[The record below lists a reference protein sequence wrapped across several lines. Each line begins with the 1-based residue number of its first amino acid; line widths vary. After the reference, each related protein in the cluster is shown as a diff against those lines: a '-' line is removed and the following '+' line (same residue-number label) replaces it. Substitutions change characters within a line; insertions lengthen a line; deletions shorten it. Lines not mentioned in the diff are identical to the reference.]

1 MGAIS
6 QTFPVL
12 GEVSLGYHFVET
24 GLILRESTLLSKM
37 LLSSESWHK
46 LFQYQIEKLEE
57 VDHTFF
63 RKLLNC
69 HSKTGIEFLFS
80 ETGTIPIKIKIRCRR
95 LMYWWHILNVEETE
109 MINKVYR
116 AQKLSPVSGDWVLL
130 IEEDKQ
136 MFNIKMADDEVKAV
150 SKYKFTNF
158 VKKKAKELTIEYLMR
173 LKQKHS
179 KSTDL
184 DVQDLSISPYL
195 IDGRFSKE
203 SRELLFKLRSKTVDV
218 KENFKNAHFNNH
230 MLCELCLL
238 FPCTQSHPL
247 QCPQLNIKLVV
258 DKKLMLSGKYFFA
271 LVDKKLLYV
280 NIYKQFWELRE
291 TTLSRM
297 KDDESCATT

>member
-1 MGAIS
+1 
-6 QTFPVL
+6 
-12 GEVSLGYHFVET
+12 
-24 GLILRESTLLSKM
+24 
-37 LLSSESWHK
+37 
-46 LFQYQIEKLEE
+46 
-57 VDHTFF
+57 
-63 RKLLNC
+63 
-69 HSKTGIEFLFS
+69 
-80 ETGTIPIKIKIRCRR
+80 
-95 LMYWWHILNVEETE
+95 MYWWHILNVEETE

-116 AQKLSPVSGDWVLL
+116 AHKLSLVSGDWVLL
-130 IEEDKQ
+130 LEEDKQ

-173 LKQKHS
+173 LRQRHS

-218 KENFKNAHFNNH
+218 KENFKNAYFNNH

-258 DKKLMLSGKYFFA
+258 DKKLTLSDTDVFGSVEKQ
-271 LVDKKLLYV
+271 LLYV

-297 KDDESCATT
+297 NDDESCATT

>member
-1 MGAIS
+1 
-6 QTFPVL
+6 
-12 GEVSLGYHFVET
+12 
-24 GLILRESTLLSKM
+24 
-37 LLSSESWHK
+37 
-46 LFQYQIEKLEE
+46 
-57 VDHTFF
+57 
-63 RKLLNC
+63 
-69 HSKTGIEFLFS
+69 
-80 ETGTIPIKIKIRCRR
+80 
-95 LMYWWHILNVEETE
+95 MYWWHILNVEETE

-136 MFNIKMADDEVKAV
+136 MFNIKMADDEVKVV

-173 LKQKHS
+173 LRQRHS

-203 SRELLFKLRSKTVDV
+203 SRELLFKLRSKTMDV
-218 KENFKNAHFNNH
+218 KENFKNAYFNNH

-258 DKKLMLSGKYFFA
+258 DKKLTLSDTDVFGSVEKQ
-271 LVDKKLLYV
+271 LLYV